1 MTTSPQ
7 RRYLPAIP
15 PVRRRRT
22 PLTPLPSPPPS
33 SVIAWAWY
41 VDGVRRPAES
51 LTTAAR
57 LACDGE
63 GFVWLG
69 LKDPEDSDLLALSSQ
84 FDLHPLAVEDA
95 VQGHARS
102 KLETFDNDLFMVIS
116 TVAYVEH
123 EELTATSE
131 VVATGQVMVFLGD
144 HFVITVRRGEHA
156 QLSGLRRTL
165 EAEPGPAGPGPVGGA
180 VRDLRQD
187 HRRLPGRGGRVREG
201 PRRGGDQRVLRQG
214 QHEVERVYQLK
225 RELIEFKRS
234 VMPLGA
240 PLLRLATRELPV
252 IPPEAKA
259 YFRELADHHTEA
271 REAVA
276 SFDEV
281 LTSILQAGLA
291 RAAVADN
298 EDMRKIS
305 GWVAIVAVPT
315 MIAGIYGMNFTNMPE
330 LGDQVRLL
338 RRPRGDRRRDDRPV
352 RRVQAQQVALAD
364 TPEACLLDGSRGHAS
379 AAMGPPARPR
389 ASGPTD
395 PVAA

>member
-1 MTTSPQ
+1 VTSTPQ
-7 RRYLPAIP
+7 RRYLPALP
-15 PVRRRRT
+15 QVRRRRT
-22 PLTPLPSPPPS
+22 PLAPLPSPPPS

-41 VDGVRRPAES
+41 VDGVRRSAES
-51 LTTAAR
+51 LTVAAR
-57 LACDGE
+57 LACAGE

-69 LKDPEDSDLLALSSQ
+69 LKDPGDADLLALSSQ
-84 FDLHPLAVEDA
+84 FDLHPLAIEDA
-95 VQGHARS
+95 VHGHSRS
-102 KLETFDNDLFMVIS
+102 KLETFDDDLFMVIS
-116 TVAYVEH
+116 TVAYVHH
-123 EELTATSE
+123 EQLTETSE
-131 VVATGQVMVFLGD
+131 VVATGQVMVFLGE

-165 EAEPGPAGPGPVGGA
+165 EADPA
-180 VRDLRQD
+180 
-187 HRRLPGRGGRVREG
+187 RL
-201 PRRGGDQRVLRQG
+201 RRGPSEVLYAICDKIIDDYLAVVAEFEHDVDEVETRVFSRQG
-214 QHEVERVYQLK
+214 EHEVERVYQLK

-276 SFDEV
+276 AFDEV

-298 EDMRKIS
+298 QDMRKIS

-330 LGDQVRLL
+330 LETEYGYFVVL
-338 RRPRGDRRRDDRPV
+338 GV
-352 RRVQAQQVALAD
+352 IALVMVG
-364 TPEACLLDGSRGHAS
+364 LYLGFKRN
-379 AAMGPPARPR
+379 RWL
-389 ASGPTD
+389 
-395 PVAA
+395 

>member
-1 MTTSPQ
+1 MTTSPAAP
-7 RRYLPAIP
+7 LPAGHP
-15 PVRRRRT
+15 TRTPAPDRRSRRCPAPAQLGDRLGLVRRRR
-22 PLTPLPSPPPS
+22 PQ
-33 SVIAWAWY
+33 AGREH
-41 VDGVRRPAES
+41 DRRGP
-51 LTTAAR
+51 
-57 LACDGE
+57 LACAGE

-69 LKDPEDSDLLALSSQ
+69 LKDPKDEDLLALSSQ

-95 VQGHARS
+95 VHGHTRS
-102 KLETFDNDLFMVIS
+102 KLEMFGNDLFMVIS
-116 TVAYVEH
+116 TVAYVDH
-123 EELTATSE
+123 EELTETSE

-156 QLSGLRRTL
+156 QLSAPAPHPGGG
-165 EAEPGPAGPGPVGGA
+165 PGPAGPRAVGGA
-180 VRDLRQD
+180 VRDRRQD
-187 HRRLPGRGGRVREG
+187 HRRLPRVVAEFEK
-201 PRRGGDQRVLRQG
+201 DVDEVETSVFSRQG

-281 LTSILQAGLA
+281 LTSILQASLA
-291 RAAVADN
+291 RASVADN

-315 MIAGIYGMNFTNMPE
+315 MVAGIYGMNFDNMPE
-330 LGDQVRLL
+330 LATRYGYFVVLGL
-338 RRPRGDRRRDDRPV
+338 I
-352 RRVQAQQVALAD
+352 
-364 TPEACLLDGSRGHAS
+364 
-379 AAMGPPARPR
+379 AAVMVGLYIGFKRNKWL
-389 ASGPTD
+389 
-395 PVAA
+395 

>member
-1 MTTSPQ
+1 MTATPQ
-7 RRYLPAIP
+7 RRYLPTLP
-15 PVRRRRT
+15 QVRRRQVSLVPT
-22 PLTPLPSPPPS
+22 PAPGPSSS

-41 VDGVRRPAES
+41 VDGIRRPAES
-51 LTTAAR
+51 LTAAAR
-57 LACDGE
+57 FANAGE

-69 LKDPEDSDLLALSSQ
+69 LKDPTDADLMALSSQ

-95 VQGHARS
+95 VEGHTRS
-102 KLETFDNDLFMVIS
+102 KLETFDNDLFVVIS
-116 TVAYVEH
+116 TVAYVHH
-123 EELTATSE
+123 EQLTETSE

-156 QLSGLRRTL
+156 QLSGLRRIL
-165 EAEPGPAGPGPVGGA
+165 EADPDRLSRGPSEVLYAICDKVIDDYLA
-180 VRDLRQD
+180 VVAEFEHDVD
-187 HRRLPGRGGRVREG
+187 EVETRVFS
-201 PRRGGDQRVLRQG
+201 RQG

-276 SFDEV
+276 AFDEV

-298 EDMRKIS
+298 QDMRKIS
-305 GWVAIVAVPT
+305 SWVAIVAVPT
-315 MIAGIYGMNFTNMPE
+315 MIAGIYGMNFENMPE
-330 LGDQVRLL
+330 LRTENGYFVVLGVIAVVMIGLYIGFKRNRWL
-338 RRPRGDRRRDDRPV
+338 
-352 RRVQAQQVALAD
+352 
-364 TPEACLLDGSRGHAS
+364 
-379 AAMGPPARPR
+379 
-389 ASGPTD
+389 
-395 PVAA
+395 

>member
-1 MTTSPQ
+1 M
-7 RRYLPAIP
+7 
-15 PVRRRRT
+15 
-22 PLTPLPSPPPS
+22 
-33 SVIAWAWY
+33 
-41 VDGVRRPAES
+41 
-51 LTTAAR
+51 
-57 LACDGE
+57 
-63 GFVWLG
+63 
-69 LKDPEDSDLLALSSQ
+69 
-84 FDLHPLAVEDA
+84 H
-95 VQGHARS
+95 GHTRS
-102 KLETFDNDLFMVIS
+102 KLEMFGDDLFMVIS

-123 EELTATSE
+123 EELTDTSE

-156 QLSGLRRTL
+156 QLSACAARWRPTRT
-165 EAEPGPAGPGPVGGA
+165 GWPAG
-180 VRDLRQD
+180 
-187 HRRLPGRGGRVREG
+187 RRRCCTRSPTRSSTTTCDVVAEFEK
-201 PRRGGDQRVLRQG
+201 DVDEVETSVFSRQG

-291 RAAVADN
+291 RASVADN

-305 GWVAIVAVPT
+305 AWVAIVAVPT

-330 LGDQVRLL
+330 LYTKYGYFVVL
-338 RRPRGDRRRDDRPV
+338 GV
-352 RRVQAQQVALAD
+352 IIVVMIALYVGFKRNKW
-364 TPEACLLDGSRGHAS
+364 L
-379 AAMGPPARPR
+379 
-389 ASGPTD
+389 
-395 PVAA
+395 